1 MKEGTDAASHPKL
14 YEIRLLI
21 CVAQADGYLDEEEKE
36 RIFHQVNLDI
46 FTVRER
52 QMLHDDLEHPKNP
65 EELAQEVCPYLTM
78 PEKMMLIRKMFKLA
92 SLDKEMTQEEIV
104 VIYLIGETLGLTRD
118 KIAEI
123 QEWVVEGI
131 TWLLRWENI
140 VAAGKKAPF

>member
-131 TWLLRWENI
+131 AWLLRWENI
-140 VAAGKKAPF
+140 VAAGKKASF

>member
-92 SLDKEMTQEEIV
+92 SLDKEITQEEIV

-123 QEWVVEGI
+123 QEWVVEGMA
-131 TWLLRWENI
+131 WLLRWENI

>member
-52 QMLHDDLEHPKNP
+52 QILHDDLEHPKNP

-92 SLDKEMTQEEIV
+92 SLDKEITQEEIV

-123 QEWVVEGI
+123 QEWVVEGMA
-131 TWLLRWENI
+131 WLLRWENI